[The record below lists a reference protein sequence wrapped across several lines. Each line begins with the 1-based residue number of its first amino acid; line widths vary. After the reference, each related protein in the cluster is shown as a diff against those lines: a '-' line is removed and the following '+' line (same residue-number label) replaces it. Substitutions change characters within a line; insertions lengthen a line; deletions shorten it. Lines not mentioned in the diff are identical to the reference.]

1 VGARIGLQRELTT
14 LVNATI
20 SVSWILVLYIVIVG
34 VPLPQILRLIRVEIE
49 TLHYCLMIPIPMA
62 EQGKDL
68 GLI

>member
-49 TLHYCLMIPIPMA
+49 TLHYCLMIPIPMV
-62 EQGKDL
+62 EHGKDL
-68 GLI
+68 SI